1 MKQLFWLV
9 ASIQLVLAARVFA
22 RMVRTRGGQQIVS
35 NDLGDV
41 SSDSVTVLV
50 PVLNEIDRLGPCLD
64 GLRLQGQEIRE
75 VVLIDGGSSDGTQA
89 MIRQRV
95 DGGSRMRFVDAA
107 PVPDGVNGKAY
118 GLMVGIASTS
128 QDADWLLIV
137 DADVR
142 MGAGA
147 VNAIVGHAERSG
159 LKSISVATTQRIHG
173 SLLGLLHPSMLA
185 TLVYRF
191 GIPGRAINRID
202 EVQANGQC
210 FLVQRALLE
219 RAGGFQRVLGTI
231 AEDVSLARSFVEL
244 GEPVGFFESRDLVE
258 VEMYSDGRDAWR
270 NWPRSLPLRDRH
282 ATWQSDLGLAEVLF
296 VQAAPPVL
304 LVASVYLFGARSLV
318 AQLQVGLII
327 ARLGVLAGMRRA
339 YFSRPWT
346 YWLSPLADLPVTLEI
361 IRRSRLKSHIWRGR
375 TITSGDPT

>member
-1 MKQLFWLV
+1 
-9 ASIQLVLAARVFA
+9 
-22 RMVRTRGGQQIVS
+22 VR
-35 NDLGDV
+35 
-41 SSDSVTVLV
+41 
-50 PVLNEIDRLGPCLD
+50 EI
-64 GLRLQGQEIRE
+64 
-75 VVLIDGGSSDGTQA
+75 VLIDGGSTDGTQA
-89 MIRQRV
+89 LIRKRA
-95 DGGSRMRFVDAA
+95 DGDARIRFVDAA

-118 GLMVGIASTS
+118 GLMVGIASTAT
-128 QDADWLLIV
+128 DTDWLLIV

-142 MGAGA
+142 IRAGA

-159 LKSISVATTQRIHG
+159 LKALSVATTQRIHG
-173 SLLGLLHPSMLA
+173 SSLGLLHPAMLA

-191 GIPGRAINRID
+191 GIPGGATDRID

-219 RAGGFQRVLGTI
+219 RAGGFQSVLRSI
-231 AEDVSLARSFVEL
+231 AEDVTLARSFVEL

-258 VEMYSDGRDAWR
+258 VVMYSNGRDAWR

-282 ATWQSDLGLAEVLF
+282 ATWQSDVGLAEVLF

-304 LVASVYLFGARSLV
+304 LIGNVYLFGARSLV
-318 AQLQVGLII
+318 SQLQVGLIF
-327 ARLGVLAGMRRA
+327 ARVGVLAGMRRA

-361 IRRSRLKSHIWRGR
+361 LRRSRLKSHMWRGR
-375 TITSGDPT
+375 TINIGDAS